1 MLRRRYKRDL
11 APAASICNYGLWLP
25 GVYEQFIVTDI
36 DNYLVYS
43 KADSYFKQFGELFI
57 KYLMDLGYPL

>member
-1 MLRRRYKRDL
+1 M
-11 APAASICNYGLWLP
+11 
-25 GVYEQFIVTDI
+25 YEQFIVTDI

-57 KYLMDLGYPL
+57 KYLMDLGYPPVKTAIRQIDFNYRLTTSQRF